1 MRKFSSIS
9 ASRKAL
15 LVATSIAALGL
26 AGCANKV
33 SYETTGSISRTAPS
47 SQSPAQAPAK
57 TVAAMSSGE
66 LRNAVD
72 AYGRQYEANP
82 RNKQVGLAYSAALQM
97 AGRNDQSLA
106 VMRQVAIAHPKDR
119 DVLAAYGKALAAA
132 GDLSKALDTIRRAQT
147 PDYPDWRL
155 YSAEGAILD
164 QMGKSAE
171 ARALF
176 EKALVLKPNEAT
188 VLSNLGMSYLLADDL
203 PSAERYLRAALQ
215 QPDSDARIR
224 QNLALVIGLQGRFE
238 EAEKVAA
245 GALSPEEARGNVAF
259 LREMLS
265 QNNTW
270 SKLKQEDNGG
280 A

>member
-1 MRKFSSIS
+1 MRKISPIS

-15 LVATSIAALGL
+15 LVATSIAALGFT
-26 AGCANKV
+26 GCANKV
-33 SYETTGSISRTAPS
+33 SYETTGSISRTAP
-47 SQSPAQAPAK
+47 QQAVRQGPAK
-57 TVAAMSSGE
+57 TVAEMSSGE

-82 RNKQVGLAYSAALQM
+82 RNKQVGLSYSAALQM
-97 AGRNDQSLA
+97 AGRNEQSLA

-132 GDLSKALDTIRRAQT
+132 GDLPKALDTIRRAQT

-164 QMGKSAE
+164 QMGKPAE

-176 EKALVLKPNEAT
+176 QKALVLKPNEAT

-245 GALSPEEARGNVAF
+245 GTLSPEEAKGNVAF
-259 LREMLS
+259 LREMLA

-270 SKLKQEDNGG
+270 SKLKQEDGEG
-280 A
+280 